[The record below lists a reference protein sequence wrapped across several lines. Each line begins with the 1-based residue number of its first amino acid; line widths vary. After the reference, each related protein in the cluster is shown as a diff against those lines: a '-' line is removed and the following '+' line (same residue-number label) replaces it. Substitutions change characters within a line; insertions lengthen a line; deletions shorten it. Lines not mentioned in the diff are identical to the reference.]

1 MTKQQITKMLNDG
14 DVDARKVT
22 DFFEAV
28 RQFYGMATA
37 ESLAKLPL
45 DDKLLLHARFV
56 DFFRRKIV
64 SLKMLNILSRNIQI
78 SYPFQLLL
86 SLRKCKRSL

>member
-45 DDKLLLHARFV
+45 DKLLLHARFV

-86 SLRKCKRSL
+86 SLRKCKKSL